1 MAVIKKKNH
10 DQQQL
15 GEEKDLYR
23 LQLVHHRKKSG
34 QKYQHRNLQA
44 GTETSTAYWLSP
56 YSFPSLIVVLDVFI
70 WLL

>member
-44 GTETSTAYWLSP
+44 GTETSIAYWLSP